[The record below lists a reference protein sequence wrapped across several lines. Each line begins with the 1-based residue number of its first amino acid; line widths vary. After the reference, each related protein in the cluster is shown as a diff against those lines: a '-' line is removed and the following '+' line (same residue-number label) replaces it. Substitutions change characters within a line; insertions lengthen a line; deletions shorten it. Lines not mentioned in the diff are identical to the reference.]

1 MRLPQYQAKLN
12 TERKAVVP
20 DKGAAAFSCSTV
32 YPPIPD
38 KVGFPVISPQTAKNA
53 VNENLLLKTHY
64 FCGGLAK
71 HPPALVIRIEGQ
83 KRNPVVREVS
93 A

>member
-12 TERKAVVP
+12 REKEAVVP
-20 DKGAAAFSCSTV
+20 DKGAAAFSCSTLS
-32 YPPIPD
+32 PPMPD
-38 KVGFPVISPQTAKNA
+38 KAGFPVISPQMSNNA
-53 VNENLLLKTHY
+53 ANRNLLPETHY

-71 HPPALVIRIEGQ
+71 HPLALVIRIEGQ
-83 KRNPVVREVS
+83 KRNPAVREVS

>member
-12 TERKAVVP
+12 KEKEAVVP

-32 YPPIPD
+32 YSPIPD
-38 KVGFPVISPQTAKNA
+38 KAGFPVISPQTAKNA
-53 VNENLLLKTHY
+53 ANRNLLPETHY

-71 HPPALVIRIEGQ
+71 DPLALVIRIEGQ
-83 KRNPVVREVS
+83 KRNLVVREVS